1 LDLNV
6 HKLSLSGDFNF
17 SLGELNC
24 SWEVFIKDSDLTES
38 VSTLERLISLLI
50 EQDDVELKVGVPS
63 IIIDDGNLNSCGVL
77 LTLE

>member
-1 LDLNV
+1 
-6 HKLSLSGDFNF
+6 LSLSGDFNF

-50 EQDDVELKVGVPS
+50 EQDDVELKVRVPS